1 MSEGADLI
9 SATPTTAAQFDAPPP
24 SAMPVQSPGDAAR
37 SRLLELAT
45 ELRRSHNRR
54 LLVEYLRVR
63 RSVRA

>member
-1 MSEGADLI
+1 MSDSVESPVA
-9 SATPTTAAQFDAPPP
+9 PAAETFDAPPP
-24 SAMPVQSPGDAAR
+24 SPMPVQSPGDAAR

-63 RSVRA
+63 RSLR

>member
-1 MSEGADLI
+1 MSDSVE
-9 SATPTTAAQFDAPPP
+9 SPTVPAAETFDAPPP
-24 SAMPVQSPGDAAR
+24 SPMPAQLPGDAAR

-63 RSVRA
+63 RSLR